1 MLVILPIEL
10 ASSYNDCLPSAL
22 VPRCNASSTRQRAQG
37 NTRRAHLS
45 LKCFAST
52 DADTSP
58 PHPAGLLLLRMALFQ
73 NSATTAVRLRQRPLA
88 NVGTSSLPLTHTRAP
103 TCAQP
108 PVGSSCHIQTTAA
121 QALHHFLHEHQ
132 IQARTRPA
140 PKCKMRR
147 RANIISVN

>member
-1 MLVILPIEL
+1 MLVILPLEL

-73 NSATTAVRLRQRPLA
+73 NSATTAVRLPQTPLA

-108 PVGSSCHIQTTAA
+108 PAGPSRHSRQQQRRRCITSYTSIKSRHAHA
-121 QALHHFLHEHQ
+121 QHLNE
-132 IQARTRPA
+132 
-140 PKCKMRR
+140 KCK
-147 RANIISVN
+147 SGPT